1 MVISKNGV
9 SYLVLRWSINIHW
22 LNYDVAGGDLGLHQR
37 GAEGCI
43 ALLENHSDDI
53 ISQMALFRDLKT
65 FLKFLMLDILYR
77 FYSNGDSI
85 TIDRDRVANMLNEII
100 AG

>member
-1 MVISKNGV
+1 MVSSKNGI

-22 LNYDVAGGDLGLHQR
+22 LNYDVAVGDLGLHQR
-37 GAEGCI
+37 RAEGCI

-65 FLKFLMLDILYR
+65 FVKLKVSHASHLIFIL
-77 FYSNGDSI
+77 
-85 TIDRDRVANMLNEII
+85 L
-100 AG
+100 

>member
-1 MVISKNGV
+1 MVSSKNRI

-22 LNYDVAGGDLGLHQR
+22 LNYDVAVGDLGLHQR
-37 GAEGCI
+37 GTEGCI

-65 FLKFLMLDILYR
+65 FVKLKV
-77 FYSNGDSI
+77 SH
-85 TIDRDRVANMLNEII
+85 A
-100 AG
+100 